1 MTVINVFKF
10 PLHRTDIGGEK
21 YLITILIVII
31 NERKKKKKNIIKFYI
46 SYIHWSSSLLFLL
59 LVYRFELRLK
69 QTNKPF
75 SIMIFNWFY
84 NKMTILINLTFE
96 KQQDTAFF
104 LANRNV
110 GDTINFVYTRCDNR
124 TWEFF
129 DVNDNTSTSRMAI
142 I

>member
-1 MTVINVFKF
+1 MSSNS
-10 PLHRTDIGGEK
+10 PSSHRYWRREISNNDPDRYHK
-21 YLITILIVII
+21 R
-31 NERKKKKKNIIKFYI
+31 EREKKKNIIKFYI

-104 LANRNV
+104 LANHV